1 MQRGKY
7 FKFIML
13 GPSIALLAASALYP
27 MIFALMVSFR
37 DWRLSESLTPGAFVG
52 FANYARALT
61 DARFLNALVVTVKF
75 VLISVPMSIGLGL
88 GIALLL
94 EKRTALSTV
103 TKMLLVLPFCVAPV
117 LKGYSWGFMLNS
129 RYGIFD
135 AMAKVVFPPLSHVV
149 WLQDPFWALVMLA
162 MTEVWGWAPMIALMF
177 LGALSTLNKEI
188 LEACKVDGATEWQT
202 FWSVTLP
209 LLSPIII
216 LVTLLR
222 ITYSLRMFDQV
233 VTMTGGGPGD
243 STQTLNFFVYNVG
256 FRFFDFGYA
265 AALSYILMAILYGV
279 AYFYIRAL
287 RQKD

>member
-1 MQRGKY
+1 
-7 FKFIML
+7 
-13 GPSIALLAASALYP
+13 
-27 MIFALMVSFR
+27 
-37 DWRLSESLTPGAFVG
+37 
-52 FANYARALT
+52 
-61 DARFLNALVVTVKF
+61 
-75 VLISVPMSIGLGL
+75 
-88 GIALLL
+88 
-94 EKRTALSTV
+94 
-103 TKMLLVLPFCVAPV
+103 
-117 LKGYSWGFMLNS
+117 
-129 RYGIFD
+129 
-135 AMAKVVFPPLSHVV
+135 
-149 WLQDPFWALVMLA
+149 
-162 MTEVWGWAPMIALMF
+162 
-177 LGALSTLNKEI
+177 
-188 LEACKVDGATEWQT
+188 
-202 FWSVTLP
+202 VTLP